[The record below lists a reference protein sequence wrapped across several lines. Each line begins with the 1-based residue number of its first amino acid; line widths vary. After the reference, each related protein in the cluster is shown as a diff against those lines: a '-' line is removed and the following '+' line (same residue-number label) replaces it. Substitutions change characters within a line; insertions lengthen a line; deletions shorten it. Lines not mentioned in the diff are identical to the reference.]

1 MSDLFIELS
10 VPGLIIL
17 VLIVVVVYLK
27 YQCRVT
33 QTRLDREIM
42 MRKTVEHN
50 YDVLIDELMEPS
62 GGIMREL
69 SSIRYLSQ
77 YLQSLPDNPAKS
89 SAQKEIVY
97 IENQLNQLLL
107 RAIGRK
113 SVSAEYGKNRG

>member
-1 MSDLFIELS
+1 MGRNDMSDLFIVLS

-17 VLIVVVVYLK
+17 ALIVVVVYLK

-33 QTRLDREIM
+33 QTRLDRAIM

-69 SSIRYLSQ
+69 NSIQNIAKYIH
-77 YLQSLPDNPAKS
+77 SLPDNIAKS
-89 SAQKEIVY
+89 SAQKEIDYV
-97 IENQLNQLLL
+97 ENQLNQLLL
-107 RAIGRK
+107 RAIERK
-113 SVSAEYGKNRG
+113 GVSTE